1 MNSSNLAM
9 GAACAVAVLCAAAAA
24 SAQDVSSLQD
34 VARTT
39 EMAAKS
45 GIDMTVADAFTPGPA
60 EPPAPRAVPPASRP
74 TWRNPW
80 TTPRPSLRAAFS
92 QMAAAFRSEFRQTLP
107 PAHGLAA
114 AEEEPE
120 PVFEAAHD
128 IDFTVADA
136 FDPRRLG
143 APAASSQGVQASA
156 LVGERDD
163 GVARARALNLENA
176 KKAAGAL
183 EAYEAAQRDY
193 EKELAR
199 WREQLTDCGADACA
213 K

>member
-1 MNSSNLAM
+1 MNSNNLAM
-9 GAACAVAVLCAAAAA
+9 GAACAVAMLAAA
-24 SAQDVSSLQD
+24 SAAFAQDVSSLQD
-34 VARTT
+34 MGRTT

-60 EPPAPRAVPPASRP
+60 EPPAPRAGPPASRP

-92 QMAAAFRSEFRQTLP
+92 QMAATFRSEFRQTLP
-107 PAHGLAA
+107 PAHSPAEAA
-114 AEEEPE
+114 EPE

-136 FDPRRLG
+136 FDPRRFA
-143 APAASSQGVQASA
+143 APSASSQGVQASA
-156 LVGERDD
+156 IVRERDD

-176 KKAAGAL
+176 KRAAGAL

-199 WREQLTDCGADACA
+199 WREQLDQ
-213 K
+213 